1 MKRPSF
7 QFYPAD
13 WRNNSKL
20 RRCSEAARGAWVDVM
35 CVLHDSD
42 EYGVCRW
49 PLDELARAAGVSLKL
64 ARELV
69 AKDVLKGADKGA
81 SDYIFTPRHAG
92 KTGEPVVLVV
102 VGDGPCWYCS
112 RFVRDEYVR
121 QRRGQSTRFSGDNQ
135 PPKDGDGGAPN
146 PSPKGSDDQTPMGT
160 PKPSPKPPIGTRQG
174 DGPTS
179 TSSSKNIN
187 TPIPPDGGLPSRK
200 RSAISFPTFIAE
212 CKAAGVKPI
221 PDDDG
226 VFRYAEQAG
235 IPHDFL
241 RLQWLE
247 FKDRYSLPDAKR
259 YKAWATVFGKS
270 VRGNWFKL
278 WYATNEGTYA
288 LTTTGIQAENA
299 HKEIA

>member
-49 PLDELARAAGVSLKL
+49 PLDELARAAGVPLKL
-64 ARELV
+64 VRELN
-69 AKDVLKGADKGA
+69 AKDVLKGADKKA
-81 SDYIFTPRHAG
+81 PNYVFTPRHAG
-92 KTGEPVVLVV
+92 KDGEPVILVV

-121 QRRGQSTRFSGDNQ
+121 QRRGQSTRFSADNQ
-135 PPKDGDGGAPN
+135 PPKPAPDGEPIAPPN
-146 PSPKGSDDQTPMGT
+146 SQPKV
-160 PKPSPKPPIGTRQG
+160 SPKPPFGDRQG
-174 DGPTS
+174 YGASSTS
-179 TSSSKNIN
+179 TSKDLK
-187 TPIPPDGGLPSRK
+187 TPIPPGGGLPSRK
-200 RSAISFPTFIAE
+200 RSAIAFPTFLDE
-212 CKAAGVKPI
+212 CKAAGMKPI
-221 PDDDG
+221 PDDDS
-226 VFRYAEQAG
+226 VFAYATTAG

-247 FKDRYSLPDAKR
+247 FKARYSLPDAKR

-278 WYATNEGTYA
+278 WYATNEGGYA
-288 LTTTGIQAENA
+288 LTTTGVQADNA
-299 HKEIA
+299 HKETE